1 MGNIAKT
8 ILIGSIIATIVILTL
23 VIVLFLRD
31 RKQEFGIYLALGESK
46 LKLLGQIV
54 VEIMCVAFV
63 AISLSLFTGN
73 VIAKSLSSNMLQQ
86 QLEKNT
92 TENYGYYMSYS
103 NYSYLGDVSNE
114 DVLAAYDI
122 QLGINYIIMIY
133 AIGLSTTLVSTVV
146 PMIYTTRLKPK
157 KILM

>member
-1 MGNIAKT
+1 
-8 ILIGSIIATIVILTL
+8 
-23 VIVLFLRD
+23 
-31 RKQEFGIYLALGESK
+31 
-46 LKLLGQIV
+46 
-54 VEIMCVAFV
+54 MCVAFV

-86 QLEKNT
+86 QLEKNSN
-92 TENYGYYMSYS
+92 EDNGYYYTSYS
-103 NYSYLGDVSNE
+103 NYSYLGEVSNE

-133 AIGLSTTLVSTVV
+133 AIGLSTTLVSTVA